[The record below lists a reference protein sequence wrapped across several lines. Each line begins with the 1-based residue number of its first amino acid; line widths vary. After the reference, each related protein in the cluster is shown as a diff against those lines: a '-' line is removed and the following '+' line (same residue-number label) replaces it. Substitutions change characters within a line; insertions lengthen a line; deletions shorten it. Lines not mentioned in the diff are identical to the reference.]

1 MPKAKSP
8 QYCEVRLVKGKEKLY
23 LPSSYYGLWAVTP
36 CKASLEGRCD
46 YQCFGGTYRLVF
58 ML

>member
-8 QYCEVRLVKGKEKLY
+8 QYCEVRLVKGKDKLY
-23 LPSSYYGLWAVTP
+23 FSSSYYGLCAVTP

-46 YQCFGGTYRLVF
+46 YQSFGGAYRLDF